1 MNREEYWDSL
11 EFKATD
17 FMEYKGDIWEFFRQH
32 VRRIKEDGLN
42 VQSIKVDTRLYE
54 KLKELRKTRC
64 IFMEHSEEL
73 TSIFGIKL
81 EIKDEV
87 EDLKKENRALEE
99 ELGILITIK
108 SSYKKFLKELKEE
121 VYSSPVDVDYLKTVF
136 GETQADWISFVRED
150 WESEN

>member
-87 EDLKKENRALEE
+87 EDLKKRKQ
-99 ELGILITIK
+99 G
-108 SSYKKFLKELKEE
+108 FRR
-121 VYSSPVDVDYLKTVF
+121 KTL
-136 GETQADWISFVRED
+136 
-150 WESEN
+150 

>member
-99 ELGILITIK
+99 KLCNLITIK

-121 VYSSPVDVDYLKTVF
+121 VYSSPIDVDYLKTAFEEIQV
-136 GETQADWISFVRED
+136 DWISFVRED